1 MQGEGRGSSHP
12 AAWGQPPA
20 PSPPVPAAAM
30 LAVPLARFPLR
41 TSLSPLG
48 SGSTEIS
55 TALMQ
60 SLQHA
65 QAGSVCSTRRAR
77 TGLSPVFLYLLAPKG
92 TSRPSSLHDQP
103 PQTLLQHSPDP
114 SISPYPP
121 SWAVWAAHALGR
133 ARSPTAGR
141 CCWLAALGHQFAWI
155 ASFFWWFFF
164 VFFFIFTW
172 AASAFLPDGNTSS
185 SGLQSAGHLKS
196 VLSSPLGSFV
206 SVASFPVSGG
216 Q

>member
-12 AAWGQPPA
+12 TAWGQPPA

-30 LAVPLARFPLR
+30 LAVPLAGFPLR

-48 SGSTEIS
+48 SGSTEIG

-92 TSRPSSLHDQP
+92 TSWPSSLHDQP
-103 PQTLLQHSPDP
+103 PQTLVQHSPDP
-114 SISPYPP
+114 NISPDPP
-121 SWAVWAAHALGR
+121 GWAVWAARALGR
-133 ARSPTAGR
+133 ARKPTAGR
-141 CCWLAALGHQFAWI
+141 WLL
-155 ASFFWWFFF
+155 
-164 VFFFIFTW
+164 
-172 AASAFLPDGNTSS
+172 
-185 SGLQSAGHLKS
+185 AG
-196 VLSSPLGSFV
+196 SPWPPLCLLL
-206 SVASFPVSGG
+206 
-216 Q
+216 